1 MKARCLLIVLA
12 VSGLVMIGSLRAAD
26 DKPNLDK
33 VTCPVSGKAVTAENT
48 VKYEGAK
55 VYFCCENCPK
65 AFAKDTKKF
74 ATKANHQLLLTG
86 QAVQVACPLSGEPID
101 AEKTVQVASAKVA
114 FCCENCQGK
123 VAKASAS
130 EQLKLIFAS
139 FTKAFT
145 TQTKCPVSGKAI
157 DPVNFVKHDGKKVY
171 FCCEN
176 CPKAFQKDPSKYAA
190 KLK

>member
-1 MKARCLLIVLA
+1 MKARLLLFVLA

-26 DKPNLDK
+26 EKPSLEK
-33 VTCPVSGKAVTAENT
+33 VTCPVSGKAVTAEFT

-74 ATKANHQLLLTG
+74 ATKANHQLVLTG
-86 QAVQVACPLSGEPID
+86 QAVQVACPISGEEVD
-101 AEKTVQVASAKVA
+101 EEVTVEVAGVKVA
-114 FCCENCQGK
+114 MCCEKCE
-123 VAKASAS
+123 AKAKKTTGN
-130 EQLKLIFAS
+130 EQLELIFAS
-139 FTKAFT
+139 FTKGFT
-145 TQTKCPVSGKAI
+145 TQTKCPVSDKAI

-171 FCCEN
+171 FCCDN